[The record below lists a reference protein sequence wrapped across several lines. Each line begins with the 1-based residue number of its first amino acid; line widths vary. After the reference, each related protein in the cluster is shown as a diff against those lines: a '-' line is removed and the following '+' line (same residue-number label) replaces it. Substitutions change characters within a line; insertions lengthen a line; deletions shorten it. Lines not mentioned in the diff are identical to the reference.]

1 MNNIISAIINLV
13 ENPKIKLIRKG
24 NSHNQA
30 NYMGEALEEYI
41 KDLFANTVSLED
53 GQVRNTALG
62 MTFSY
67 LGNQNNP
74 PDAMLHGGD
83 AIEIKKIENKN
94 SALALNSSYPKAK
107 LFSDSPMISKAC
119 KECENWTVK
128 DIIYAVG
135 VLNKETQT
143 LDSLAFVYGEDYC
156 ANKEVYESL
165 ISPIKSTINEAIYH
179 LEKIDSK
186 ELAHINRA
194 DPLGITYL
202 RIRNM
207 WGIENPFTVFKY
219 VYTRNPNNKFNFMC
233 IINTDKFNS
242 FDNTQDLFELA
253 DKNKKL
259 SIQDIH
265 IQNPNNPSLLK
276 EAKLITFEIEA

>member
-1 MNNIISAIINLV
+1 MGVNMNNIISAIINLV
-13 ENPKIKLIRKG
+13 ENPKIKLIRKRS
-24 NSHNQA
+24 SHIQA
-30 NYMGEALEEYI
+30 DYMGEALEEYI

-94 SALALNSSYPKAK
+94 SALTLNSSYPKAK

-135 VLNKETQT
+135 VLNKETQS

-156 ANKEVYESL
+156 ANKEVYEKL
-165 ISPIKSTINEAIYH
+165 INSDLS
-179 LEKIDSK
+179 
-186 ELAHINRA
+186 
-194 DPLGITYL
+194 DPLKVSNIYL
-202 RIRNM
+202 NRSLWKM
-207 WGIENPFTVFKY
+207 KNPFESFSY
-219 VYTRNPNNKFNFMC
+219 VYKTKVKGFDFMC
-233 IINTDKFNS
+233 IINTDKFQS
-242 FDNTQDLFELA
+242 EIVKKSAVPNT
-253 DKNKKL
+253 
-259 SIQDIH
+259 
-265 IQNPNNPSLLK
+265 P
-276 EAKLITFEIEA
+276 

>member
-1 MNNIISAIINLV
+1 MDCVKKEL
-13 ENPKIKLIRKG
+13 EN
-24 NSHNQA
+24 
-30 NYMGEALEEYI
+30 
-41 KDLFANTVSLED
+41 
-53 GQVRNTALG
+53 
-62 MTFSY
+62 Y
-67 LGNQNNP
+67 L
-74 PDAMLHGGD
+74 
-83 AIEIKKIENKN
+83 
-94 SALALNSSYPKAK
+94 
-107 LFSDSPMISKAC
+107 
-119 KECENWTVK
+119 
-128 DIIYAVG
+128 
-135 VLNKETQT
+135 
-143 LDSLAFVYGEDYC
+143 
-156 ANKEVYESL
+156 NKEVYESL

-186 ELAHINRA
+186 ELAHINRV

>member
-24 NSHNQA
+24 SSHNRA
-30 NYMGEALEEYI
+30 NNMGEALEEYI
-41 KDLFANTVSLED
+41 KDLFANTVDVEDEQIRNVALE
-53 GQVRNTALG
+53 T
-62 MTFSY
+62 TFSY

-74 PDAMLHGGD
+74 PDGMLHGGD

-107 LFSDSPMISKAC
+107 LFADSPMISKAC
-119 KECENWTVK
+119 RECENWTVK
-128 DIIYAVG
+128 DMIYVVG

-143 LDSLAFVYGEDYC
+143 LDSLAFVYGDDYC
-156 ANKEVYESL
+156 ASKEIYEIL
-165 ISPIKSTINEAIYH
+165 ISPIKNSINEATYH

-186 ELAHINRA
+186 ELAHINKV

-219 VYTRNPNNKFNFMC
+219 VYTRNPDNKFNFMC

-242 FDNTQDLFELA
+242 FENTQDLYDLA

-259 SIQDIH
+259 TIKDIR
-265 IQNPNNPSLLK
+265 IKNPNNPVRLK